1 MSLFASCS
9 YPARLRAQC
18 LVVAALSVWAIA
30 SGSPSSAQAQEI
42 AFTAIGQDLYTVR
55 VATGQL
61 GLVGD
66 TGFEIAALALSPS
79 NVLFAVEDV
88 TDQLLVVDRATGQ
101 AAMVG
106 PLGIDILIHGTD
118 LSFDRQGQLWM
129 LVGQRLY
136 RIDIESGAATTELDV
151 DLPGLGIAWAGSQL
165 YTADDRLYIVDPA
178 TGEFETMGPG
188 SPISGTISL
197 SRYRRDLLLSLTE
210 LFAGPGSYFHL
221 ETIHTGTGAREPL
234 AEMPNGAIGL
244 AVQGSRSA
252 PVPTLG
258 WYGVVFFVAAIAL
271 SGLLYVQRGR

>member
-1 MSLFASCS
+1 MSLFSSCLC
-9 YPARLRAQC
+9 PARPCAHRLA
-18 LVVAALSVWAIA
+18 VAALMGWSIV
-30 SGSPSSAQAQEI
+30 SGFPSSGQAQEI
-42 AFTAIGQDLYTVR
+42 AFTAIGQDLYLVR

-66 TGFEIAALALSPS
+66 TGFEIAALALSQS

-101 AAMVG
+101 AATVG

-129 LVGQRLY
+129 LAGQRLY
-136 RIDIESGAATTELDV
+136 RVDIASGAATTELDA
-151 DLPGLGIAWAGSQL
+151 DLPGAGIAWAGSQL
-165 YTADDRLYIVDPA
+165 YTADDRLHIVDPA
-178 TGEFETMGPG
+178 TGEFATMGPG

-197 SRYRRDLLLSLTE
+197 SRYRQDLLLSLTE

-221 ETIHTGTGAREPL
+221 ETVHTGTGAREPV

-258 WYGVVFFVAAIAL
+258 WYGVVFFVAAVAF